1 MASNVSLNSV
11 PDRGWLHGFTNL
23 FHNENHHWWGTW
35 QWLIQVAIWMAIVN
49 GMLAMV
55 ALAAPKIEE
64 AQARQEVSEA
74 EANAAREALDQT
86 ALMVF
91 FLFSGLAPAVGV
103 VILGQEAIIQE
114 RQTGT
119 LAWILSKPVS
129 RIAFL
134 LAKFSA
140 DALGI
145 LVTMVLIQGLVAY
158 FIYQASTGIALP
170 IPHFLAGL
178 GLVYLLLLFYL
189 SLTLM
194 LSVWFRSRGP
204 VIGLPMVLI
213 FGNQLTGIAPWLG
226 KIFPWNLVMDLGP
239 DQPALGVLLAQGQ
252 PLPTLAPIFGTAL
265 LTGMFIFIAL
275 WRFGREEF

>member
-1 MASNVSLNSV
+1 
-11 PDRGWLHGFTNL
+11 
-23 FHNENHHWWGTW
+23 
-35 QWLIQVAIWMAIVN
+35 MAIVN

-134 LAKFSA
+134 LAKFLA

-145 LVTMVLIQGLVAY
+145 LVTMVLVQGLVAFY
-158 FIYQASTGIALP
+158 IYRASTAITLS

-178 GLVYLLLLFYL
+178 GLIYLLLLFYL

-226 KIFPWNLVMDLGP
+226 KILPWNLVMDLGP